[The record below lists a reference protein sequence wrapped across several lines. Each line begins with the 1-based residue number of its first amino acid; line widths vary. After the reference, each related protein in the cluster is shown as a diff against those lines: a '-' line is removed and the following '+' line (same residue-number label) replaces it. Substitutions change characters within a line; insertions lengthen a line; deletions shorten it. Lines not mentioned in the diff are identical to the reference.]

1 MTPPDVP
8 IITGTVTDDAGQ
20 PLAEAAVAIVAA
32 PGPVPDIAALT
43 GPDGRFAI
51 AAPEPGDYTVVATAP
66 GERTGSVTV
75 HVGVEGPSEGQTEV
89 EIRVS
94 GTGP

>member
-8 IITGTVTDDAGQ
+8 IISGTVTDDAGQ
-20 PLAEAAVAIVAA
+20 PLAEAAVAIAAA

-66 GERTGSVTV
+66 GELTGRVTV
-75 HVGVEGPSEGQTEV
+75 HVGAEGPAEADV

-94 GTGP
+94 QAGP

>member
-8 IITGTVTDDAGQ
+8 VITILVTVDAGQ
-20 PLAEAAVAIVAA
+20 PLAEVAVAVAAA

-51 AAPEPGDYTVVATAP
+51 AAPEPGDYTIVATAP
-66 GERTGSVTV
+66 DERTGRVMV
-75 HVGVEGPSEGQTEV
+75 HVGDESPAEGEV

-94 GTGP
+94 GTTT

>member
-20 PLAEAAVAIVAA
+20 PLAEAAVAIAAA

-51 AAPEPGDYTVVATAP
+51 AAPQPGDYTVVATAP
-66 GERTGSVTV
+66 GERTGRVTV
-75 HVGVEGPSEGQTEV
+75 RVGDEAPPESEV

-94 GTGP
+94 PAGP

>member
-1 MTPPDVP
+1 MTSPGGPV
-8 IITGTVTDDAGQ
+8 ITGIVTDDAGQ
-20 PLAEAAVAIVAA
+20 PLAEAAVAIAAA

-51 AAPEPGDYTVVATAP
+51 AAPEPGQYIFVATAP
-66 GERTGSVTV
+66 DQRTGRVSV
-75 HVGVEGPSEGQTEV
+75 HVGAEGAAGADV

-94 GTGP
+94 GTRT

>member
-1 MTPPDVP
+1 MFFS
-8 IITGTVTDDAGQ
+8 GSS
-20 PLAEAAVAIVAA
+20 AEADSAAAAIETVA
-32 PGPVPDIAALT
+32 P
-43 GPDGRFAI
+43 I

-66 GERTGSVTV
+66 GERTGRVTV
-75 HVGVEGPSEGQTEV
+75 HVGVEGPSGGEGEV